1 MPPHALNFLHCL
13 QPNES
18 HTNIRLSVNYLLMKA
33 NSFYGIDD
41 PKSKTI
47 YHLAAEHI
55 FLRYELK
62 YNAIAHEY
70 EIRLKEGSQ
79 WKSLN
84 LESLLIELESN
95 QISISIRKLEILIKS
110 DMVENYNPIEDYFKG
125 LPKYDNSDHIA
136 KFASYVPMIDFKSF
150 EYHLRKWLV
159 RAVRCALE
167 PNYVN
172 KQCLVLVHPGQNS
185 GKSSWCRAMC
195 PEPLRNYFT
204 EELGYGKDA
213 NIQLTRNFLISLDDF
228 DGEDSKTLGNRK
240 AMMSKMSINERL
252 PYDKRN
258 SKLPRICSFLGST
271 NVLTFL
277 KDPTGS
283 VRWLSFMMN
292 GKIDFSFKEEV
303 DINMVWSQA
312 YHLAYNDPDFN
323 EELTFKDIQENE
335 TRNAQYRELTPEE
348 EIVTKYFVP
357 GDDYSEF
364 KTSTEVV
371 ISLNGLNT
379 KLNTVSMGKALT
391 TQGFPRVKHP
401 QRQIYGYLIKPLF
414 KVSPFE
420 IENV

>member
-1 MPPHALNFLHCL
+1 M
-13 QPNES
+13 
-18 HTNIRLSVNYLLMKA
+18 
-33 NSFYGIDD
+33 
-41 PKSKTI
+41 
-47 YHLAAEHI
+47 
-55 FLRYELK
+55 
-62 YNAIAHEY
+62 
-70 EIRLKEGSQ
+70 
-79 WKSLN
+79 
-84 LESLLIELESN
+84 
-95 QISISIRKLEILIKS
+95 
-110 DMVENYNPIEDYFKG
+110 
-125 LPKYDNSDHIA
+125 
-136 KFASYVPMIDFKSF
+136 
-150 EYHLRKWLV
+150 
-159 RAVRCALE
+159 
-167 PNYVN
+167 
-172 KQCLVLVHPGQNS
+172 
-185 GKSSWCRAMC
+185 
-195 PEPLRNYFT
+195 
-204 EELGYGKDA
+204 
-213 NIQLTRNFLISLDDF
+213 TRNFLIALDDF

-335 TRNAQYRELTPEE
+335 IRNAQYRELTPEE

-357 GDDYSEF
+357 GDDFSEF

-371 ISLNGLNT
+371 ISLNRLNT

-391 TQGFPRVKHP
+391 SQGFPRVKHP

-420 IENV
+420 IEND